1 MGLVRSRVFIANNTA
16 PRSATV
22 PAGKRWLVKY
32 ACINNNTGS
41 SQTWSVQY
49 QPAGGTNRNIF
60 NGTVATGAQA
70 ILPQPFTME
79 AGDVLTV
86 SGASSSLVVS
96 ASGIEFTP

>member
-1 MGLVRSRVFIANNTA
+1 MSLIRSRVFIPVGLA
-16 PRSATV
+16 PGVAIV

-41 SQTWSVQY
+41 PQSWSVQV
-49 QPAGGTNRNIF
+49 QPSGGTNRNIF

-70 ILPQPFTME
+70 VLPQPFTLSQ
-79 AGDVLTV
+79 GDTLTV
-86 SGASSSLVVS
+86 SGASAALVVS